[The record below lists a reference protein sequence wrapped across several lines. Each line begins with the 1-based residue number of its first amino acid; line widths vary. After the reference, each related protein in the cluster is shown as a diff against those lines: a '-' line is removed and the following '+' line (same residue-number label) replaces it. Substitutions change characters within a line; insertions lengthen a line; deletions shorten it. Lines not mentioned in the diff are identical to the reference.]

1 MKRFSRRNFNPLNLS
16 FLDIMS
22 CGLGAVIL
30 IFLIIK
36 HGESEDSLDLDNAVS
51 NLESENQELELKID
65 SLKALELNI
74 TKQKEINSLELKNT
88 NSAINTVSSNTESVE
103 KRNKDLEKE
112 VSELEESMPDII
124 EIQDDGERQYLTGLK
139 VEGDNILFL
148 LDTSASMLDEK
159 IVNIIRR
166 SVLLNHEDSKKWIRA
181 KDSLT
186 WLISRLPEGSSMTI
200 VTFGENALSHTNRA
214 WIKSS
219 DVSEIKK
226 ALNSAT
232 SSIPSGGTNLERA
245 LIEAKKIFPLPDAAY
260 IITDGLP
267 TKGEKSKSLR
277 NSTIQRGCFKE
288 SPTISSDCRHVLFQ
302 QAKDQYLEGKRIKTS
317 TILLPLEG
325 DVRAASDY
333 WNLALQSNGTLIS
346 PARDWP

>member
-1 MKRFSRRNFNPLNLS
+1 MKRLSRQNFNPLNLS

-36 HGESEDSLDLDNAVS
+36 HGESEENLDLNSVVG
-51 NLESENQELELKID
+51 NLEYENQEIITEIE
-65 SLKALELNI
+65 SLKDLHSNVNE
-74 TKQKEINSLELKNT
+74 QKENKNLELKNT
-88 NSAINTVSSNTESVE
+88 NRAINKVSSKTESVE
-103 KRNKDLEKE
+103 RKNKGLEEK
-112 VSELEESMPDII
+112 VAELEESMPDII
-124 EIQDDGERQYLTGLK
+124 SFQDDGERLYLTGLK
-139 VEGDNILFL
+139 VEGNNILFL

-166 SVLLNHEDSKKWIRA
+166 SVLSSYEDSKKWIRA

-186 WLISRLPEGSSMTI
+186 WLISRLPEGSSMSI
-200 VTFGENALSHTNRA
+200 ITFGEDAVSHTSRT

-219 DVSEIKK
+219 DVSEIKN

-245 LIEAKKIFPLPDAAY
+245 LVEAKKIFPLPDTAY

-277 NSTIQRGCFKE
+277 SSTLQRGCFKE
-288 SPTISSDCRHVLFQ
+288 RSTISSECRHALFQ
-302 QAKDQYLEGKRIKTS
+302 QAKDQYLKGKKIRTS

-325 DVRAASDY
+325 DLRAASDY
-333 WNLALQSNGTLIS
+333 WNLALQSKGTLIS